1 MSDKKQ
7 QKKKKKKDRYDVMML
22 PSDGGKVRQFKFSMN
37 AFIRGIVTLVV
48 VIALLVCYSVYC
60 TQAMQGV
67 HLSIGSTGEKL
78 QKVTDENAALAAEN
92 AELSEAVNALN
103 TVIADMEKE
112 AQVAQ
117 VTKSEQSIP
126 TGFPL
131 DGSASLMSE
140 QDAAAVGEATPAPGD
155 DKRVV
160 FTATVGTAV
169 MAAGTGVVSEVS
181 DEGTYGHVIKIDH
194 QNGYETIY
202 YTSANVRVMQG
213 DEVEKGDV
221 ICIMTMDS
229 ELLAYQI
236 MQDGQYIDPMSLM
249 EIAG

>member
-1 MSDKKQ
+1 MNDMKQ
-7 QKKKKKKDRYDVMML
+7 QKKKKKKGRYDVMML
-22 PSDGGKVRQFKFSMN
+22 PSDGGKVKQFRFSMN
-37 AFIRGIVTLVV
+37 FFVRGMVTLVV
-48 VIALLVCYSVYC
+48 LIALLVCYCVYC
-60 TQAMQGV
+60 TNEIRGV
-67 HLSIGSTGEKL
+67 SLNAGSADEKM
-78 QKVTDENAALAAEN
+78 QKVEDENKKLTAEN
-92 AELSEAVNALN
+92 AELSETVNDLN

-131 DGSASLMSE
+131 DGSASLADE
-140 QDAAAVGEATPAPGD
+140 PAPDGEAVPAPGN

-169 MAAGTGVVSEVS
+169 MAAGTGIVSEVS
-181 DEGTYGHVIKIDH
+181 DEGNYGHVIKIDH

-202 YTSANVRVMQG
+202 YTSANVRVMEG

-236 MQDGQYIDPMSLM
+236 MKDGKYIDPMSLM

>member
-1 MSDKKQ
+1 MSNSKQ
-7 QKKKKKKDRYDVMML
+7 QKKRKKDRYDVMML
-22 PSDGGKVRQFKFSMN
+22 PSDGGKVKQFKFSMN
-37 AFIRGIVTLVV
+37 VFIRSIVTLVV
-48 VIALLVCYSVYC
+48 LFALLICYSVYC
-60 TQAMQGV
+60 TQAIQGV
-67 HLSIGSTGEKL
+67 HSSIGSADEKL
-78 QKVTDENAALAAEN
+78 QKIKDENTKLVAEN
-92 AELSEAVNALN
+92 AELSEAINSLN

-112 AQVAQ
+112 AQVAE

-131 DGSASLMSE
+131 DGSASLMNDR
-140 QDAAAVGEATPAPGD
+140 DAENVGNATPAPGD

-169 MAAGTGVVSEVS
+169 MAAGTGIISEVS

-202 YTSANVRVMQG
+202 YSSANVRVMQG

-221 ICIMTMDS
+221 ICIMTQDN

-236 MQDGQYIDPMSLM
+236 MQDGKYIDPMSLM